1 MLAKIEDSNKTR
13 IFVTYMLAKKM
24 AILWQYFGCYKIT
37 ITFML
42 ARQNGNNLAFLDSRY
57 LYVGVVTFYV
67 GKNQKQSGHAVTDA
81 LVNFDISLTFVNFL
95 YPSSAGTRSVGAWTM
110 SFSLAIAAPFLSSA

>member
-1 MLAKIEDSNKTR
+1 
-13 IFVTYMLAKKM
+13 MLAKKWRFYGN
-24 AILWQYFGCYKIT
+24 ISVT
-37 ITFML
+37 IKSPFTFML
-42 ARQNGNNLAFLDSRY
+42 AHQNGTILAILASRY
-57 LYVGVVTFYV
+57 LYVGVVTFNV
-67 GKNQKQSGHAVTDA
+67 GKLQKQSGHAVTDA